1 MEFVFNVL
9 KAFSVFTLR
18 VHPIYSFWNCA
29 GSDGG
34 GSRSVNLG
42 DREEEQL
49 LSRQGVRARQR
60 QRPVQQGE
68 QQPLQSQLLQALR
81 YLFISREK
89 YKKQKIHRKHQMS
102 DLKFKNLN

>member
-9 KAFSVFTLR
+9 KAFSVFTLGF
-18 VHPIYSFWNCA
+18 HTIYGLLNCA
-29 GSDGG
+29 GSDGD
-34 GSRSVNLG
+34 GSGSASLG

-49 LSRQGVRARQR
+49 LSREGVRARQR

-81 YLFISREK
+81 YLFVSRERFTENIE
-89 YKKQKIHRKHQMS
+89 YRILNSKI
-102 DLKFKNLN
+102 